1 MGRCNLLATVC
12 ALALLGP
19 AACGTS
25 GGVGRGVARTG
36 PTASAPAAATV
47 PAASTP
53 ASSPAPTRSARR
65 ESGWTATVYYTAV
78 QRFHTGPATRVTGC
92 PVLDCRRG
100 GADLGSYPG
109 DFVKAVRDEGTG
121 RTTAG
126 RYLNW
131 SSDVGFWLDDAPR
144 NGHGGALVPFTSAAA
159 DADVLAAGAP
169 PTGASTTSSRRGS
182 AGHGTSIS
190 TSARRPGRASP
201 TAPGTRRCTVRR
213 SSSPE
218 PLPARIPIHPCFG
231 HRVRLETPMS
241 EGANAKMGSRTR

>member
-1 MGRCNLLATVC
+1 M
-12 ALALLGP
+12 
-19 AACGTS
+19 
-25 GGVGRGVARTG
+25 
-36 PTASAPAAATV
+36 

-159 DADVLAAGAP
+159 DADVLAAG
-169 PTGASTTSSRRGS
+169 T
-182 AGHGTSIS
+182 
-190 TSARRPGRASP
+190 
-201 TAPGTRRCTVRR
+201 
-213 SSSPE
+213 
-218 PLPARIPIHPCFG
+218 
-231 HRVRLETPMS
+231 RVRLRECGRDDDGTPIDLSGCTRLRAADWRIDDEFTPGLGGARHVDLYIGEETGPGFTNS
-241 EGANAKMGSRTR
+241 PWYTTLHGATVELS